1 MKQFTEI
8 SPSDESIVV
17 NRILK
22 TVSQALKNQFGIEVD
37 TQKPAQRKHSF
48 VDNEVTAITNLGGN
62 KAPLP
67 PPPSIAQNHINDRDR
82 MSNTPPPFAQ
92 NDKPENSAFA
102 ISGHGFNENSRASDS
117 LYGDR
122 LPPTSAF
129 GGFMSEPAT
138 TDVSNIQPIHA
149 IKLQKKRQ
157 QRRRLLNYSLF
168 FLFLAGVYAY
178 VYFYGLETIIYF
190 FKG

>member
-8 SPSDESIVV
+8 SQSDENVV
-17 NRILK
+17 INRIIKTVNQTLK
-22 TVSQALKNQFGIEVD
+22 TQFGIEVD
-37 TQKPAQRKHSF
+37 LHNYKQQKEWF
-48 VDNEVTAITNLGGN
+48 VDGEVTAITNLGVN

-67 PPPSIAQNHINDRDR
+67 PPPSISQRPQFEGKVVSHA
-82 MSNTPPPFAQ
+82 PPPFAQ

-102 ISGHGFNENSRASDS
+102 ISGHGLSDTPRTGDS
-117 LYGDR
+117 LHGDR

-129 GGFMSEPAT
+129 GGFMSEQTT

-157 QRRRLLNYSLF
+157 RRKRILNFSLIVLLLGGISSF
-168 FLFLAGVYAY
+168 
-178 VYFYGLETIIYF
+178 VYFFGLDAIIYF
-190 FKG
+190 FKR